1 MDNPITMRNL
11 LSNNQLK
18 FIIPLYQRN
27 FSWDY
32 IEIAQLIADIADSTN
47 DREKY
52 YIGTLVVCKNDL
64 GDFDIIDGQQRYTA
78 VILIS
83 LAIQNSKHLADIQGI
98 NLIFKARQKS
108 NDTLLKILRNENL
121 IEDNELFYGYNVALA
136 ALKEQFPNGDY
147 TSFYNYLLDKVY
159 LFVDEMPKETDVNL
173 YFERF
178 NSRGE
183 QLEAHEVIKAEL
195 MQRLLSDN
203 CDIVTIQKFAKIW
216 DACSEFETPCIKFFK
231 KKAMAKDE
239 DLELERIFK
248 CDLIAYKLGKST
260 RLYKYTP
267 NNVYENI
274 VANNENKGSIISFL
288 GVENKQ
294 KEEDDRESSVEESNK
309 YRCIVNFNTFLYY
322 VLYITDGE
330 NEVSFFDDKKLKKA
344 FRIQERNKEWI
355 LKFGENL
362 LKAKFIFDNFIIRR
376 SLETTARQKE
386 GEWFLQKA
394 YREDKNDKKRGH
406 RYVQIR
412 FEKSSFEILN
422 DEILML
428 QSMFAVTFT
437 AYKDTK
443 WLFSTLM
450 YLFDNATK
458 LNEENFGREFQ
469 NYLENL
475 TKQYAK
481 ERFCGPDNIDKNQ
494 LRYDYGVPV
503 YAFNLMDYVLWKS
516 REEVK
521 KKYGN
526 IKFENFRFS
535 YRRSIEHWYPQKS
548 NEREGHIKMSSDLLH
563 SFGNLCIIVA
573 SINSDFGNLNPDAKY
588 SEWRQIFDSQS
599 LKLQMMAAKTEE
611 WGRCWDESKK
621 TDILAME
628 DELIKMLDKYI
639 FG

>member
-11 LSNNQLK
+11 LINNQQK

-32 IEIAQLIADIADSTN
+32 IEIAQLIADIADSIN

-52 YIGTLVVCKNDL
+52 YIGTLVVCRNDL

-83 LAIQNSKHLADIQGI
+83 LAIQNSKHLADIQSI
-98 NLIFKARQKS
+98 NLFFKARQKS

-121 IEDNELFYGYNVALA
+121 IEDNELLYGYNVAVA
-136 ALKEQFPNGDY
+136 ALKEQFPSGDY
-147 TSFYNYLLDKVY
+147 TSFYNYLLDSVY

-183 QLEAHEVIKAEL
+183 QLEAHEVIKTEL

-231 KKAMAKDE
+231 KKIKATDVDA
-239 DLELERIFK
+239 EREKIFK
-248 CDLIAYKLGKST
+248 CDYIEYEPGKST
-260 RLYKYTP
+260 WLYQFTL
-267 NNVYENI
+267 NNVYKDI
-274 VANNENKGSIISFL
+274 VVNNENKESLISIL
-288 GVENKQ
+288 GIENVPIVEN
-294 KEEDDRESSVEESNK
+294 DSESSIEEFIK

-322 VLYITDGE
+322 VLYITDGM
-330 NEVSFFDDKKLKKA
+330 NEVSSFDDKKLKNA
-344 FRIQERNKEWI
+344 FRIQERNKDWI

-362 LKAKFIFDNFIIRR
+362 IKAKFIFDSFIIRN

-386 GEWFLQKA
+386 GEWFLQKV
-394 YREDKNDKKRGH
+394 YREDKNDKRRGH
-406 RYVQIR
+406 LYVQTR
-412 FEKSSFEILN
+412 FEKNSFEVLN

-428 QSMFAVTFT
+428 QSMLAVTFT

-443 WLFSTLM
+443 WLFSTLK
-450 YLFDNATK
+450 YLFNNAKK
-458 LNEENFGREFQ
+458 LSYNNFGREFY

-503 YAFNLMDYVLWKS
+503 YAFNLMDYVLWKN

-573 SINSDFGNLNPDAKY
+573 SQNSAFGNLYPDAKY

-628 DELIKMLDKYI
+628 DELIKMLYKYI